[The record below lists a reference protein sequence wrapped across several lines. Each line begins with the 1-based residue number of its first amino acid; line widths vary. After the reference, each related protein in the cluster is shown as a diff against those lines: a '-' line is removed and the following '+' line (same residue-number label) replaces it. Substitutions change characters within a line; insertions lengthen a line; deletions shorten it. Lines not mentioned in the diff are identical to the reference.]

1 MSSNCSVVVSVAN
14 VYIENSYRSETV
26 TQALLGEQLKII
38 DKDES
43 WLKVSQWDGYK
54 GWINSSAVTEKQA
67 PEGESCFVADLLN
80 GVHAE
85 RNNSSPILRDLVF
98 GNELVVLGQENGWS
112 RVLLPD
118 GAKGWTDTSWQS
130 EPGDDLRSHIV
141 KTAGRFLGIQYLWG
155 GKSPKGFDCSGFV
168 QTVLRSVGINFPRD
182 AYQQEQKETL
192 EEISLQESEKG
203 DLIFF
208 QTGENKT
215 DHVAIA
221 LGEKSIIHSSGF
233 VKIESLDENNENY
246 NHHLSENISTVK
258 SIQNY
263 C

>member
-14 VYIENSYRSETV
+14 MYIENSYRSETV

-54 GWINSSAVTEKQA
+54 GWINSSAVTEKET
-67 PEGESCFVADLLN
+67 PMGTSHTVADLLN

-112 RVLLPD
+112 RVILPD
-118 GAKGWTDTSWQS
+118 GIKGWTNASWQS
-130 EPGDDLRSHIV
+130 DPENDLRSHIV

-155 GKSPKGFDCSGFV
+155 GKSPKGFDCSGFI
-168 QTVLRSVGINFPRD
+168 QTVMHSVGINLPRD
-182 AYQQEQKETL
+182 AYQQEQVEFLRESTL
-192 EEISLQESEKG
+192 LAVEPG

-208 QTGENKT
+208 RTGEGKT

-221 LGEKSIIHSSGF
+221 LGEMDIIHSSGF
-233 VKIESLDENNENY
+233 VKIESLDEKNENY
-246 NHHLSENISTVK
+246 NHHLSEHISTVK